1 MFKATLA
8 ITTILAVAA
17 WLPARAQ
24 DEAPAC
30 LFPPPIAWT
39 PGEATCWIYAPEPED
54 ESNTGKE

>member
-1 MFKATLA
+1 MLKAA
-8 ITTILAVAA
+8 IVAA
-17 WLPARAQ
+17 GVAIAACLPARAQ

-54 ESNTGKE
+54 EMPQ